1 MQWRNWKGIRCL
13 APMGPQTVRAAGIC
27 WAGTGEILET
37 MLRFGAL
44 CNGKMEPNDTKHIH
58 TMDVHRTDTQVPTR
72 VPQKPPCITTHCPG
86 RAHRRSG

>member
-1 MQWRNWKGIRCL
+1 MEELEGNLMPGTSGSPNSKS
-13 APMGPQTVRAAGIC
+13 C

-72 VPQKPPCITTHCPG
+72 VPQKPPCITTYCPG